1 MDFKLDNNTII
12 LIIVVAFLAYYFF
25 SSYKE
30 GFKAQ
35 RGIGRASRGLS
46 TRGQPQVV
54 APAPSPVVV
63 APPPPPVVVAKPP
76 PPPPLLVGD
85 DLDFAGLL

>member
-1 MDFKLDNNTII
+1 MDFKLDNNTIL
-12 LIIVVAFLAYYFF
+12 LIVVVAFLAYYFF

-35 RGIGRASRGLS
+35 RGVGRASRGLS
-46 TRGQPQVV
+46 TRGKPQVV
-54 APAPSPVVV
+54 APSPVVV

-76 PPPPLLVGD
+76 PPPPVLVGD